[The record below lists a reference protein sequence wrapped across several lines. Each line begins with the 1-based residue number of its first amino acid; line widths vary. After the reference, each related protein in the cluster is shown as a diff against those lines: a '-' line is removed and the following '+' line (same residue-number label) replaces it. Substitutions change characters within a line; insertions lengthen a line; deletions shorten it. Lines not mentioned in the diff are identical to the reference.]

1 MLGGAAAVWPRRVS
15 RDDRFVQSLAAAMDA
30 ARAGRYGA
38 NMVLLALTAIGITL
52 VIERDIRRRLPPKRP
67 CRIRRADRFG
77 YSLGDNRRTLCKSS
91 AAALCQAPVA
101 ERPVRSRLPGDGAAN
116 VDHDIRPNFRHS
128 NYLRCGISYVAR
140 PPRYRR
146 T

>member
-1 MLGGAAAVWPRRVS
+1 
-15 RDDRFVQSLAAAMDA
+15 MDA

-52 VIERDIRRRLPPKRP
+52 VIERDIRRRLLPSGRAEYGVLIASAILSVIIGAR
-67 CRIRRADRFG
+67 CANHRLRLCARRRWLRDR
-77 YSLGDNRRTLCKSS
+77 L
-91 AAALCQAPVA
+91 
-101 ERPVRSRLPGDGAAN
+101 RSRLPGDGAAN